1 MAKIRT
7 TISVEPEVLQVYRD
21 MAESSGMSLSACI
34 GGWLESTHE
43 AALLITNEVNKSK
56 SLPSGFL
63 NALLLVNDDSNKL
76 MKDLVDIMSDPSS
89 NTGLKSSK

>member
-7 TISVEPEVLQVYRD
+7 TISIEPEILQVYRD

-43 AALLITNEVNKSK
+43 AALLITNEVNKTK
-56 SLPSGFL
+56 NLPSGFL
-63 NALLLVNDDSNKL
+63 NALLLVNDESNNL
-76 MKDLVDIMSDPSS
+76 MKELLDGM
-89 NTGLKSSK
+89 GKE